1 MYCLI
6 STFNKTFDE
15 LGLIYFIPSFLEL
28 EIKTGQIVEIPI

>member
-15 LGLIYFIPSFLEL
+15 LGLIYFIPSFLES
-28 EIKTGQIVEIPI
+28 EIKIGQIIEAPI

>member
-15 LGLIYFIPSFLEL
+15 LGLIYFIPSFLET
-28 EIKTGQIVEIPI
+28 EVKEGIVVEIPI